1 MSAALLTLTT
11 HVQIGSLCV
20 ERHLFA
26 DIKLGTIDV
35 LQTEVELVIC
45 RPLTDQEI
53 IDVCS
58 AQDTPKGRKQSYSG
72 VLMSASRAMFAL
84 QKASLN
90 SEFQNL
96 QEIMRVLRECVL
108 KLSRKI
114 ETCHRS
120 RTKFAHVLRKH
131 LENRAIRVIL
141 QTLLH
146 QPDDAWASRVWEQI
160 AVQAQEEQV
169 RDLLWNCLLVLHN
182 QSEDLRQQLLLTR
195 NDADN

>member
-1 MSAALLTLTT
+1 MSAALSTLTT

-20 ERHLFA
+20 ERHLFT

-45 RPLTDQEI
+45 RPLTHQEI

-72 VLMSASRAMFAL
+72 VLMSASRAMCAL

-114 ETCHRS
+114 EACHSS
-120 RTKFAHVLRKH
+120 RRKFAHVLLKH
-131 LENRAIRVIL
+131 LENRAMRVIL

-169 RDLLWNCLLVLHN
+169 RDLLRNCLLVLDN

>member
-1 MSAALLTLTT
+1 MSAALSTLTT

-26 DIKLGTIDV
+26 DIKLGTIDIV
-35 LQTEVELVIC
+35 QTEVELVIC

-108 KLSRKI
+108 KLSRK
-114 ETCHRS
+114 
-120 RTKFAHVLRKH
+120 
-131 LENRAIRVIL
+131 
-141 QTLLH
+141 
-146 QPDDAWASRVWEQI
+146 
-160 AVQAQEEQV
+160 
-169 RDLLWNCLLVLHN
+169 
-182 QSEDLRQQLLLTR
+182 
-195 NDADN
+195 